1 MRRVVATLAAAVVAV
16 TGVGLAGVPA
26 GAADEVDSCDLLTRK
41 EITQAFGQRAR
52 AGDDDL
58 IEGVCQW
65 RLKRSE
71 VRSPGQVNAMVIRGA
86 DARAQFRLAQSL
98 FSESNVAIDGLGR
111 EALYSSE
118 SGVVWV
124 LVDNRTA
131 FYVQGNV
138 YDADANRITDGLQD
152 TLTTLATTAEARL

>member
-16 TGVGLAGVPA
+16 TALAGVPA
-26 GAADEVDSCDLLTRK
+26 GAAGEVDSCGLLTRK

-65 RLKRSE
+65 RLKRSD
-71 VRSPGQVNAMVIRGA
+71 VRSPGQVNAMVIRGG
-86 DARAQFRLAQSL
+86 DARAQFTLAQSL

-124 LVDNRTA
+124 LVDNQTA

-152 TLTTLATTAEARL
+152 TLTALAEKAEARL